1 MKFPAAITSEFIEY
15 TTHLSLDQFKTEIQK
30 LIKESQNLGFSV
42 NLTGKVLN
50 ENEFYI
56 TSKWNFGPLVSG
68 PISYLNHSVPTNL
81 RVFTYQNENKVT
93 QVNLLVS
100 PNSYYPLLFIL
111 CPISLLVLLWFYTK
125 ESGSAG
131 VYTIILFLAILIPII
146 MVVISKTL
154 KRKLKD
160 QFVKY
165 FDLKKVPS

>member
-1 MKFPAAITSEFIEY
+1 MKFPAGITSEFFEY
-15 TTHLSLDQFKTEIQK
+15 TTHLSLDQFKTEIQN
-30 LIKESQNLGFSV
+30 LIKETQNLGFSV

-68 PISYLNHSVPTNL
+68 PVSYLHHSDPTNL
-81 RVFTYQNENKVT
+81 RIFTYQNENKET
-93 QVNLLVS
+93 QVNLLVT

-111 CPISLLVLLWFYTK
+111 CPISLLILWFCTN

-131 VYTIILFLAILIPII
+131 VYAIILFLAFLIPII
-146 MVVISKTL
+146 TVIISKIL

-160 QFVKY
+160 KFVKY
-165 FDLKKVPS
+165 FDLKKMPS